1 MQIGNFNL
9 NLSTNDLVKGGIVIG
24 GAVCL
29 ISYISKKVRVYS
41 KKAREK
47 AEAYKIEL
55 EAYRTEQLA
64 SIDFKATHDL
74 MNAASSNKESSDNAL
89 ILNIELLRLKR
100 LVELTDSKSDI
111 KKYMEEIKEI
121 SDAYSNKDNLTIATL
136 AIRYKEKKEKR
147 ALEEERNHQLRLI
160 REKADAEE
168 AADRRVINNVT
179 KAIESASKVLMKP
192 ITDK

>member
-47 AEAYKIEL
+47 AEAYRIEL

-74 MNAASSNKESSDNAL
+74 MNAASTDKESSDNAL

-100 LVELTDSKSDI
+100 LFELTDSKSDI

-121 SDAYSNKDNLTIATL
+121 SDAYSNKDKLTIATL

-192 ITDK
+192 VTDK